1 MADTTITEIVKR
13 YIDILG
19 ISKYKIINAYLFGSY
34 AKGTFNED
42 SDIDVA
48 LVFDKM
54 EDRFD
59 TRVELMK
66 LVRKIDLR
74 IEPHPFE
81 KSDVE
86 LHNPFLEEI
95 IRTGIRI

>member
-1 MADTTITEIVKR
+1 MADATITEIVRK
-13 YIDILG
+13 YIEILG
-19 ISKYKIINAYLFGSY
+19 FSRYNIINAYLFGSY
-34 AKGTFNED
+34 AKGTFTED

-66 LVRKIDLR
+66 LTRKIDLR

-86 LHNPFLEEI
+86 ERNPFLEEI
-95 IRTGIRI
+95 LRTGIRI

>member
-1 MADTTITEIVKR
+1 MADATVTEIVRK
-13 YIDILG
+13 YIEILG
-19 ISKYKIINAYLFGSY
+19 AGKYKLIQAYLFGSY
-34 AKGTFNED
+34 AKGNFNED

-48 LVFDKM
+48 LVFDKIK
-54 EDRFD
+54 DRFD

-66 LVRKIDLR
+66 LTRKIDLR

-86 LHNPFLEEI
+86 DHNPFLEEI
-95 IRTGIRI
+95 LRTGIRI

>member
-1 MADTTITEIVKR
+1 MADANITEIVKR

-19 ISKYKIINAYLFGSY
+19 ISNYKIINAYLFGSY
-34 AKGTFNED
+34 AKGTFTED

-48 LVFDKM
+48 LIFDKM

-86 LHNPFLEEI
+86 QHNPFLEEI
-95 IRTGIRI
+95 LRTGIRV

>member
-1 MADTTITEIVKR
+1 MADATITEIVKR
-13 YIDILG
+13 YIEILG
-19 ISKYKIINAYLFGSY
+19 VGKYKIIHAYLFGSY

-48 LVFDKM
+48 LIFDKI

-86 LHNPFLEEI
+86 HHNPFLEEI
-95 IRTGIRI
+95 IRTGISI

>member
-1 MADTTITEIVKR
+1 MVETTITEIIKR

-19 ISKYKIINAYLFGSY
+19 IRKYKIINAYLFGSY

-86 LHNPFLEEI
+86 QHNPFLEEI